1 MMRVKKNIS
10 RIVLNIN
17 LAEDKG
23 LFEPYV
29 FNDTCTVLRRVQR
42 SNPLFLS
49 DRESDVLFWV
59 EDAKES
65 KMPTLSKDSRKLTN
79 IITVLG

>member
-29 FNDTCTVLRRVQR
+29 FNDTRAVLMRVQR

-49 DRESDVLFWV
+49 DRKSDVLIWV
-59 EDAKES
+59 WDAKES
-65 KMPTLSKDSRKLTN
+65 KCPLNRKINRKLTN
-79 IITVLG
+79 TITV

>member
-49 DRESDVLFWV
+49 DRKSEFTSGQRIL
-59 EDAKES
+59 K
-65 KMPTLSKDSRKLTN
+65 KQMPLSRK
-79 IITVLG
+79 TVGK

>member
-1 MMRVKKNIS
+1 MMRAKKNIS
-10 RIVLNIN
+10 KIVLNIN

-29 FNDTCTVLRRVQR
+29 FNDTRAVLRRVQG

-49 DRESDVLFWV
+49 DRESDVLF
-59 EDAKES
+59 
-65 KMPTLSKDSRKLTN
+65 
-79 IITVLG
+79 

>member
-29 FNDTCTVLRRVQR
+29 FNDTRAVLRRVQR

-49 DRESDVLFWV
+49 DRKSDVLFQVW
-59 EDAKES
+59 DAKES
-65 KMPTLSKDSRKLTN
+65 KCPHYRKIAGN
-79 IITVLG
+79 

>member
-1 MMRVKKNIS
+1 MMLVKLNILKL
-10 RIVLNIN
+10 VVKIN

-29 FNDTCTVLRRVQR
+29 FNDTRAVLRRVQG

-49 DRESDVLFWV
+49 DRKSDVLFWL
-59 EDAKES
+59 EDVKKS
-65 KMPTLSKDSRKLTN
+65 KCHYYRKIAGN
-79 IITVLG
+79 

>member
-1 MMRVKKNIS
+1 MTRAKKNIS
-10 RIVLNIN
+10 KIVLNIN

-29 FNDTCTVLRRVQR
+29 FNDTRAVLRRVQR

-49 DRESDVLFWV
+49 DRKSDVLFWIK
-59 EDAKES
+59 DAKKS
-65 KMPTLSKDSRKLTN
+65 LMPTLIER
-79 IITVLG
+79 

>member
-1 MMRVKKNIS
+1 MMRAKKNIS
-10 RIVLNIN
+10 KIVLNIN

-29 FNDTCTVLRRVQR
+29 FNDTRAVLRRVQR

-49 DRESDVLFWV
+49 DRKSDVLFRIW
-59 EDAKES
+59 DAK
-65 KMPTLSKDSRKLTN
+65 KKQTLTQSKD
-79 IITVLG
+79 

>member
-49 DRESDVLFWV
+49 DRKSDVLFQVW
-59 EDAKES
+59 DAKES
-65 KMPTLSKDSRKLTN
+65 KCPHYRKIAGN
-79 IITVLG
+79 

>member
-1 MMRVKKNIS
+1 MMRAKKNIS
-10 RIVLNIN
+10 KIVLNIN

-29 FNDTCTVLRRVQR
+29 FNDTRAVLRRVQG

-49 DRESDVLFWV
+49 DNETELCVGYRIS
-59 EDAKES
+59 KEANAVC
-65 KMPTLSKDSRKLTN
+65 SRKTAGKMG
-79 IITVLG
+79 I

>member
-1 MMRVKKNIS
+1 MMRAKKNIS
-10 RIVLNIN
+10 KIVLNIN

-29 FNDTCTVLRRVQR
+29 FNDTRAVLRRVQG

-49 DRESDVLFWV
+49 DRKSDVLFWV
-59 EDAKES
+59 WDAKES
-65 KMPTLSKDSRKLTN
+65 ECPHHRKIAEN
-79 IITVLG
+79 

>member
-1 MMRVKKNIS
+1 MMVAKKNIS
-10 RIVLNIN
+10 KIVSNIN

-29 FNDTCTVLRRVQR
+29 FNDTRAVLRRVQG

-49 DRESDVLFWV
+49 DRKSDVLFWIK
-59 EDAKES
+59 DAKES
-65 KMPTLSKDSRKLTN
+65 KCPHNRKIAGN
-79 IITVLG
+79 

>member
-1 MMRVKKNIS
+1 MMRAKKNIS
-10 RIVLNIN
+10 KIVLNIN

-29 FNDTCTVLRRVQR
+29 FNDTRAVLRRVQG

-59 EDAKES
+59 WDAKES
-65 KMPTLSKDSRKLTN
+65 KCPHHRKIAGN
-79 IITVLG
+79 

>member
-1 MMRVKKNIS
+1 MMVAKKNIS
-10 RIVLNIN
+10 KIVLNIN

-49 DRESDVLFWV
+49 DRKSDVLFRIW
-59 EDAKES
+59 DAK
-65 KMPTLSKDSRKLTN
+65 KKQTLTQSKD
-79 IITVLG
+79 

>member
-1 MMRVKKNIS
+1 MMRAKKNIS
-10 RIVLNIN
+10 KIVLNIN

-29 FNDTCTVLRRVQR
+29 FNDTRAVLRRVQG

-49 DRESDVLFWV
+49 DICIGDY
-59 EDAKES
+59 
-65 KMPTLSKDSRKLTN
+65 TLLPFIQIGNKYFRHTY
-79 IITVLG
+79 I

>member
-49 DRESDVLFWV
+49 DRKSDVLFRIW
-59 EDAKES
+59 DAKKS
-65 KMPTLSKDSRKLTN
+65 KRSLNRKINRKLTN
-79 IITVLG
+79 TITV

>member
-1 MMRVKKNIS
+1 MMRAKKNIS
-10 RIVLNIN
+10 KIVLNIN

-29 FNDTCTVLRRVQR
+29 FNDTRAVLRRVQG

-49 DRESDVLFWV
+49 DRKLEFTSGQRIPRKQMPLCRKTV
-59 EDAKES
+59 EK
-65 KMPTLSKDSRKLTN
+65 
-79 IITVLG
+79 

>member
-1 MMRVKKNIS
+1 MMRAKKNIS
-10 RIVLNIN
+10 KIVLNIN

-29 FNDTCTVLRRVQR
+29 FNDTRAVLRRVQR

-49 DRESDVLFWV
+49 DRNPNNLLV
-59 EDAKES
+59 K
-65 KMPTLSKDSRKLTN
+65 
-79 IITVLG
+79 GC

>member
-1 MMRVKKNIS
+1 MRVNKNIS

-42 SNPLFLS
+42 CNLLFLS
-49 DRESDVLFWV
+49 DRKSDVLFRV

-65 KMPTLSKDSRKLTN
+65 ECSLNRKINRKLTN
-79 IITVLG
+79 TITV

>member
-1 MMRVKKNIS
+1 MMIAKKNIS
-10 RIVLNIN
+10 KTVLNIN

-29 FNDTCTVLRRVQR
+29 FNDTRTVLRRVQR

-49 DRESDVLFWV
+49 DRESEFT
-59 EDAKES
+59 S
-65 KMPTLSKDSRKLTN
+65 GQRISRKRMP
-79 IITVLG
+79 LGRKTIGK

>member
-49 DRESDVLFWV
+49 DRKSDVLFRIW
-59 EDAKES
+59 DAK
-65 KMPTLSKDSRKLTN
+65 KKQTLTQSKD
-79 IITVLG
+79 

>member
-1 MMRVKKNIS
+1 MMIAKKNIS
-10 RIVLNIN
+10 KTVLNIN

-29 FNDTCTVLRRVQR
+29 FNDTRTVLRRVQR

-49 DRESDVLFWV
+49 DNDIH
-59 EDAKES
+59 
-65 KMPTLSKDSRKLTN
+65 MCSR
-79 IITVLG
+79 